1 MDISSIRTTYSQA
14 ELSESDANPLPAKQ
28 FEIWFNQA
36 VNSEITEVNAM
47 TLATADKNGIPSARI
62 VLLKGLK
69 NEGLVFFT
77 NYNSKKSHDIF
88 ENPNVAVVFFWKELE
103 RQVRIKGIVEKID
116 EAENNEY
123 FNSRPFESRVG
134 AIASPQSAP
143 ITKLELEENY
153 KRILKSSSTESI
165 KRPEHWGGFL
175 INPMEWEFWQGRP
188 GRLHDRLRYK
198 KENHIWKIERL
209 AP

>member
-1 MDISSIRTTYSQA
+1 MEISSIRTSYSQA
-14 ELSESDANPLPAKQ
+14 ELSESDANPLPSKQ
-28 FEIWFNQA
+28 FEIWFNEA
-36 VNSEITEVNAM
+36 INSEITEVNAM
-47 TLATADKNGIPSARI
+47 TLATADKNGMPSARI

-69 NEGLVFFT
+69 NDGLVFYT
-77 NYNSKKSHDIF
+77 NYKSKKSQDIF

-103 RQVRIKGIVEKID
+103 RQVRIKGSVEKID

-134 AIASPQSAP
+134 AIASPQSSP

-175 INPMEWEFWQGRP
+175 INPTEWEFWQGRP